1 MDRFHTEVSDEQL
14 ISNFFNQHK
23 EPIEDN
29 GFTSRVLNALHQSEN
44 SWQSETIRLH
54 RWSLLLNVFGVA
66 VGFLLFIYL
75 GGFSFFGDELHHLS
89 NRLLVGILTFDY
101 DNILVQAM
109 LYLHRLPDMLPSST
123 QLLALVATI
132 LILTFEGLGA
142 LKNRVYFR

>member
-29 GFTSRVLNALHQSEN
+29 GFTSRVLNALPLSEN
-44 SWQSETIRLH
+44 SWQSETIRLR

-66 VGFLLFIYL
+66 AGFLLLIYF
-75 GGFSFFGDELHHLS
+75 GGFSLVWNGLDNLS
-89 NRLLVGILTFDY
+89 NRLLMGILSYDY
-101 DNILVQAM
+101 DNLLVQAM
-109 LYLHRLPDMLPSST
+109 LYLHRLPDILPSST

-132 LILTFEGLGA
+132 LILTFEGVYA
-142 LKNRVYFR
+142 LKNRVYLR

>member
-1 MDRFHTEVSDEQL
+1 MDRFNTKVSDEQL
-14 ISNFFNQHK
+14 IINFFDQHR

-29 GFTSRVLNALHQSEN
+29 GFTSRVLNALPLSEN
-44 SWQSETIRLH
+44 SWQSETIRLR

-66 VGFLLFIYL
+66 AGFLVLIYF
-75 GGFSFFGDELHHLS
+75 GGFSLVWDGLDNLS

-142 LKNRVYFR
+142 LKNRVYLR